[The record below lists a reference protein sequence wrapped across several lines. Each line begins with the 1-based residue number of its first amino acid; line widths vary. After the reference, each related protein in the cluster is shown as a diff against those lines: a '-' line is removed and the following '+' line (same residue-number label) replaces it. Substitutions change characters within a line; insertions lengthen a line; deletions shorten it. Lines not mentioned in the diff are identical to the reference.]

1 MRANHNP
8 APAAPAQRFNLL
20 KEITMHVKALL
31 DVDMV
36 AMESSDKVTL
46 MLDLTAPANPAH
58 TSRPGQCV
66 QVVLDRSGSMDGQPL
81 ESAKGSLLKL
91 IDRLAPQDSFGLV
104 AFDDQALVIVPT
116 RTMADHH
123 MPSLRK
129 ALRELRTGG
138 STDISA
144 GYLMGLRELNRV
156 QAVGGSTLLLISDGH
171 ANAGEKDPKFFTDV
185 SSKSATEKVTTSTI
199 GLGTGYDE
207 TILEALAQG
216 GGGAHR
222 FAGTIDEAVGAIAAE
237 VDDLLD
243 KSIVN
248 AVLRVTPS
256 AVLAG
261 APKIEVLQ
269 RLPYWIDGETYVVQL
284 VDLYSGENRRFV
296 IDIPVP
302 AMAALG
308 LATIADITIEYLD
321 LAQRQEI
328 SVSMPVNINVV
339 PGDVASGRVPDPIV
353 RAERLILEAQTA
365 KSLAVDELRN
375 GMVKEASS
383 RLKGTAATL
392 RREASLIPVTDER
405 SAQSLEIIRA
415 EADEIDVLAQT
426 AESEDIQ
433 YSSKRMTESY
443 SRKTRSRNIRNQEID
458 PNINP
463 DDFIN

>member
-1 MRANHNP
+1 
-8 APAAPAQRFNLL
+8 
-20 KEITMHVKALL
+20 MHVKALL

-58 TSRPGQCV
+58 ASRPGQCV
-66 QVVLDRSGSMDGQPL
+66 QVVLDRSGSMEGQPL
-81 ESAKGSLLKL
+81 DSAKGSLLKL
-91 IDRLAPQDSFGLV
+91 VDRLAPQDSFGLV

-129 ALRELRTGG
+129 AIRELRTGG

-284 VDLYSGENRRFV
+284 GDLYSGENRRFV

-375 GMVKEASS
+375 GKVKEASS

>member
-1 MRANHNP
+1 
-8 APAAPAQRFNLL
+8 
-20 KEITMHVKALL
+20 
-31 DVDMV
+31 
-36 AMESSDKVTL
+36 

-58 TSRPGQCV
+58 ASRPGQCV

-81 ESAKGSLLKL
+81 DSAKGSLLKL
-91 IDRLAPQDSFGLV
+91 VDRLAPQDSFGLV

-129 ALRELRTGG
+129 AIRELRTGG

-269 RLPYWIDGETYVVQL
+269 RLPYWIDGDTYVVQL
-284 VDLYSGENRRFV
+284 GDLYSGENRRFV

-375 GMVKEASS
+375 GKVKEASS

-433 YSSKRMTESY
+433 YSQKRMTESY
-443 SRKTRSRNIRNQEID
+443 SRKTRSRNVRNEEID
-458 PNINP
+458 PNIPPRDYLN
-463 DDFIN
+463 

>member
-1 MRANHNP
+1 
-8 APAAPAQRFNLL
+8 
-20 KEITMHVKALL
+20 MHVKALL

-66 QVVLDRSGSMDGQPL
+66 QVVLDRSGSMEGQPL

-91 IDRLAPQDSFGLV
+91 VDRLAPQDSFGLV

-156 QAVGGSTLLLISDGH
+156 QASGGSTLLLISDGH

-269 RLPYWIDGETYVVQL
+269 RLPYWVDGDTYVVQL
-284 VDLYSGENRRFV
+284 GDLYSGENRRFV

-353 RAERLILEAQTA
+353 RAERLILEAQAA

-415 EADEIDVLAQT
+415 EADEIDVLAAT
-426 AESEDIQ
+426 AENEDIQ